1 MNHFLIFLFGVLLFV
16 ACQKEDLCA
25 PDFTIDY
32 TYDSEYD
39 RSDRMVGTVTNVS
52 STPANTV
59 SIRIDRYTDFNLIQ
73 DPVFIVIDKKLF
85 QGDTAQFIFES
96 SAQIKRVEMNVVSV
110 Q

>member
-16 ACQKEDLCA
+16 ACQKEDLRA

-32 TYDSEYD
+32 TPDSEYE

-59 SIRIDRYTDFNLIQ
+59 SL
-73 DPVFIVIDKKLF
+73 
-85 QGDTAQFIFES
+85 E
-96 SAQIKRVEMNVVSV
+96 
-110 Q
+110 

>member
-16 ACQKEDLCA
+16 ACQKEDLRA

-32 TYDSEYD
+32 TSDSEYE

-59 SIRIDRYTDFNLIQ
+59 SILIHRYTSINHIQ
-73 DPVFIVIDKKLF
+73 DPVFIVNDKKLF